1 MFLPEE
7 MTEAD
12 RVAILSQKIAVGL
25 IILFPFVIIGG
36 IWIKVRAEPK
46 ETMAFDK
53 SVSGKALDKIME
65 TEDEFS
71 RETEQE
77 IEDQS
82 VRQPESSARKNLEY
96 NKQFS
101 GTVEPQSPAPLLR
114 ESHPGAGKPSSAPS
128 LHL

>member
-12 RVAILSQKIAVGL
+12 RVAILCQKIAVGL

-53 SVSGKALDKIME
+53 SVSAKALDKIME

-96 NKQFS
+96 NKQFPE
-101 GTVEPQSPAPLLR
+101 TVPQSPAPLLR
-114 ESHPGAGKPSSAPS
+114 ESHLGAGKPSSAPS